1 MIYNIKK
8 EKLIGLIKPFIAPLG
23 FIILSGSA
31 FVFIKLGVQNS
42 TLMAFLELRFLVA
55 FFVLCLV
62 VVLFKVKLPKSFKE
76 IFHIA
81 VAGILSVGLFS
92 FGCFSSIK
100 YGISP
105 ALCSLI
111 ISLQPIVVSFFA
123 IKFLGEKVNKK
134 AWLGLI
140 LGFLGVVLVL
150 GLNEQSLQTQLA
162 GVLLSMLGLLSI
174 SFGSLYQKKFCSNMN
189 LVSGGAI
196 QTFFSA
202 LLILP
207 FLYFEETKVVFNSDF
222 IIALLYMAVIASIGA
237 MSFLYYMIR
246 YGEVSKV
253 SSLFYLLPIVSV
265 IVTFIIFGK
274 EMDMNIFL
282 GIFVVLIAM
291 NLINK
296 KDVKPVKKSI

>member
-1 MIYNIKK
+1 MFSIV
-8 EKLIGLIKPFIAPLG
+8 KPFIAPMG
-23 FIILSGSA
+23 FIILSGTA
-31 FVFIKLGVQNS
+31 FVFIKLGVENS
-42 TLMAFLELRFLVA
+42 TLMAFLELRFIVA
-55 FFVLCLV
+55 FLVLFLL
-62 VVLFKVKLPKSFKE
+62 VVLFKVQFPKSLKE

-92 FGCFSSIK
+92 VGCFSSIK

-111 ISLQPIVVSFFA
+111 ISLQPIIVAFFA
-123 IKFLGEKVNKK
+123 IKFLNETVNKK
-134 AWLGLI
+134 AWFGLFLGLC
-140 LGFLGVVLVL
+140 GVILVL
-150 GLNEQSLQTQLA
+150 GLNEQSIETQIV
-162 GVLLSMLGLLSI
+162 GVLLSLLGLLSI

-189 LVSGGAI
+189 LISGGAI

-202 LLILP
+202 ILVLP
-207 FLYFEETKVVFNSDF
+207 FLYFEDISVNFNSEF

-246 YGEVSKV
+246 HGEVSKV
-253 SSLFYLLPIVSV
+253 SSLFYLLPVVSA

-274 EMDMNIFL
+274 ELDLNIFI
-282 GIFVVLIAM
+282 GIFVVLVAM

-296 KDVKPVKKSI
+296 K